1 MSRTLLGEKKYAKQ
15 TGGRGQYGHVRLRVI
30 LDDGVQGV
38 VFTNALGDAIPA
50 RFLAAIESGILTS
63 IKAGALQQCGYS
75 DARIELYDGSWHD
88 VDSTDLAFFIASAG
102 ALQNALQQLPRRREE
117 PEDREDGTAGVAM
130 PRVPRP
136 SPPRDAASVAE
147 PDDQQSIVANSQGMN
162 PGTPRS
168 DVWPS

>member
-88 VDSTDLAFFIASAG
+88 VDSTDLAFFIAGAG
-102 ALQNALQQLPRRREE
+102 HCRTRCSSCHAAGRSPRIATTAPPESRYRECRGRRR
-117 PEDREDGTAGVAM
+117 PTMRHRWRNLMT
-130 PRVPRP
+130 
-136 SPPRDAASVAE
+136 SN
-147 PDDQQSIVANSQGMN
+147 Q
-162 PGTPRS
+162 
-168 DVWPS
+168 